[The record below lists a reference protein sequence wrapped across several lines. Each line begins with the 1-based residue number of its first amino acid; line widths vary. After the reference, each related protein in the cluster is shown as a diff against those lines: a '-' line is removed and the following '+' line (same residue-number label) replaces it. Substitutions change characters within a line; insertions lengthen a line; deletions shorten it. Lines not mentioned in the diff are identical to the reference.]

1 MAQQFYDIT
10 STYINNG
17 AFNEGINYAQTD
29 TGNVSGTNIQQ
40 ISGWHADDATAGVAG
55 IFAFGSGKTFNGLHM
70 PATGYDGNTTGGAL
84 VLSPEIA
91 KALRF
96 AQTLT
101 LPAGNYKLLAHMYNA
116 SGADS
121 TRAVVQFWWRPK
133 RVTQRSRR
141 TTLPSKEWVTDTLSI
156 TLTQTTTA
164 DVTIGEMVSNLKHAD
179 IVVDALQLLR
189 DTPLGQA
196 DRDVLTAQLQ
206 TVADSASTLLKKQEE
221 VNDASESLS
230 TALQTALAAL
240 ADSNTSL
247 DDLVADYH
255 NLSTLITVYNFEAN
269 TKVITNP
276 AYARGATMAFG
287 RMSVSGIDA
296 TDIAAQGFCYAK
308 DNSNPTINDEV
319 SQYELQNNGTIYW
332 LKNLT
337 PASKYFMRAYIKT
350 NEGKV
355 RYGKVIKFYTLPK
368 GQITYNMRSGGDSAT
383 VARITNAVKTAVDYW
398 NNLTE
403 MKDQHFNV
411 GYNSGTPTA
420 DCSYGGYIRVGS
432 NTSYQATGTLLHEM
446 LHGVGVIPYETQW
459 YYTNLRERADG
470 SGRGTGHWLGDR
482 VTAVLSFWD
491 NTTEQLNGD
500 FQHMWPYGI
509 NGAFE
514 DKHTD
519 VLYIGNSLICQAL
532 GEDGLEHNYS
542 HFSEPYYALDQE
554 DSIRYYIKS
563 EDAKTGRND
572 SYLVDRD
579 GQLENVAMNA
589 AEAALNDSAAWYI
602 TFTPS
607 NQFYQFRNAATG
619 RYITCNGV
627 SFTTTET
634 ASPGDYQNLQLMKAR
649 INAANST
656 TQRGYWILRH
666 AARNPKCL
674 GSYQTTGRTWTRTFD
689 IKNTATAQRWL
700 IMTAA
705 EAVSFEKALG
715 IGTGIKTVTTGKATT
730 SRTASGVYNLQG
742 VKVAD
747 EVNGKL
753 PAGLYIVNGKKVVV
767 K

>member
-70 PATGYDGNTTGGAL
+70 AATGYDGNTTGVAL

-411 GYNSGTPTA
+411 GYTSGTPTA

-470 SGRGTGHWLGDR
+470 SGRGTGHWLG
-482 VTAVLSFWD
+482 
-491 NTTEQLNGD
+491 
-500 FQHMWPYGI
+500 
-509 NGAFE
+509 
-514 DKHTD
+514 

-634 ASPGDYQNLQLMKAR
+634 ASPSDYQNLQLMKAR

-705 EAVSFEKALG
+705 EAATFEKALG